1 MPKKVSFPSP
11 VLRVRVRREGNDWSV
26 DQIVRVP
33 SMTLPASVD
42 LPDPRGRSLAGF
54 WFELRDGKGEVLYR
68 RALHGPAE
76 PGLEVPG
83 DDGQPH
89 RVTVDRPDVIYEF
102 LVPDLDDGR
111 ELQLFSSA
119 ADRGSTFVGSLAPT
133 AVLPLETERPRR
145 GRKGA

>member
-1 MPKKVSFPSP
+1 MPKKVSFPCP
-11 VLRVRVRREGNDWSV
+11 VARVRVRREGNDWSV

-54 WFELRDGKGEVLYR
+54 WFELRNGKGEVLYR
-68 RALHGPAE
+68 RALYGPAE

-89 RVTVDRPDVIYEF
+89 RVTVDRPEVIYEL

-119 ADRGSTFVGSLAPT
+119 ADRGSTFVGSLAPI
-133 AVLPLETERPRR
+133 AVLPLPTERPRR
-145 GRKGA
+145 GRTGA